1 MISFIT
7 LYSSRIKTCRRC
19 TQVVNEVP
27 VKEVKEMKVQ
37 ELIDLLQKVNPNM
50 DIFAADGFALLTP
63 IEVKVESNKVVIE
76 C

>member
-1 MISFIT
+1 
-7 LYSSRIKTCRRC
+7 
-19 TQVVNEVP
+19 
-27 VKEVKEMKVQ
+27 MKVQ

-50 DIFAADGFALLTP
+50 DIFAADGFALFTP